1 MNERGDSVNGEY
13 FEWSEA
19 VRAARRCEV
28 PVDGVVSGSTG
39 PTWGG
44 DITWMRRSSQ

>member
-19 VRAARRCEV
+19 VRAATRCEV
-28 PVDGVVSGSTG
+28 PVDGVAVRV
-39 PTWGG
+39 PRVCLGG
-44 DITWMRRSSQ
+44 